1 MRTSRALA
9 AVGAAAAL
17 ILVVPTA
24 ASAADRTPVLEEWS
38 SQLAAPFSLA
48 VEGHRVLVADG
59 GTGTVGQLQPD
70 GDIAPIV
77 EGVPG
82 LAGLA
87 VRGAWLAYGSS
98 VEDGS
103 SEPPVITES
112 GLNVR
117 SPGGQTTYIDLRAYE
132 MTNNPDS
139 ASSYGVTD
147 PASCAAGTAYSGLL
161 DSHVYGVTAWHSGWL
176 VADAAA
182 NAVYEV
188 TAKGAIRTV
197 AVLPPVPVT
206 LTAETAGMLGL
217 GDCAVGDVYYA
228 EPVPTGVAVGPGGA
242 IYVTTLPGFPGE
254 SASLGALWRI
264 DSRTDAVMQVASG
277 FSGPTSLS
285 IAANR
290 VYIAEL
296 FGGQISVVDRGTV
309 SPFAALP
316 GAVGVA
322 ASGNGTVWAS
332 TLDFAGGPGTLVSIA
347 KGKVKVQAHIR
358 R

>member
-1 MRTSRALA
+1 MRVPRALIA
-9 AVGAAAAL
+9 ASAL
-17 ILVVPTA
+17 SALALTTPA
-24 ASAADRTPVLEEWS
+24 LASAADRSPVVKEWS

-48 VEGHRVLVADG
+48 VEGHRLLVADG

-70 GDIAPIV
+70 GTIAPIV

-87 VRGAWLAYGSS
+87 VRGSWMAYGSS
-98 VEDGS
+98 VEDDAT
-103 SEPPVITES
+103 EPPTISES
-112 GLNVR
+112 GLNIR
-117 SPGGQTTYIDLRAYE
+117 DPRGATTYVDFRAYE
-132 MTNNPDS
+132 DANNPD
-139 ASSYGVTD
+139 AGNAYGVTD
-147 PASCAAGTAYSGLL
+147 PTSCAAGTAYTGLY
-161 DSHVYGVTAWHSGWL
+161 DSHVYGVAAWHRGWL
-176 VADAAA
+176 VADAAS
-182 NAVYEV
+182 NAVYQV
-188 TAKGAIRTV
+188 SDKGEISTL

-206 LTAETAGMLGL
+206 LTPETAGMLGL
-217 GDCAVGDVYYA
+217 GDCAIGDVYYA

-264 DSRTDAVMQVASG
+264 DSRTGAISQVASG
-277 FSGPTSLS
+277 FSGATSLS

-290 VYIAEL
+290 VYVAEL
-296 FGGQISVVDRGTV
+296 FGGEISVVDGGQV
-309 SPFAALP
+309 SQLAALP

-347 KGKVKVQAHIR
+347 NGKVKVQAHLR

>member
-1 MRTSRALA
+1 MRVRRALI
-9 AVGAAAAL
+9 AVSAL
-17 ILVVPTA
+17 SALALTTPA
-24 ASAADRTPVLEEWS
+24 LASAADRTPVVKEWS
-38 SQLAAPFSLA
+38 TQLAAPFSLA
-48 VEGHRVLVADG
+48 VEGHRLLVADG

-70 GDIAPIV
+70 GSIASIV

-87 VRGAWLAYGSS
+87 TRGSWMAYGSS
-98 VEDGS
+98 VEDGGA
-103 SEPPVITES
+103 EPPVITES
-112 GLNVR
+112 GLNIRDPR
-117 SPGGQTTYIDLRAYE
+117 SGARYVDLRAYE
-132 MTNNPDS
+132 DANNPD
-139 ASSYGVTD
+139 AGNAYGVTD
-147 PASCAAGTAYSGLL
+147 PTSCAAGTAYTGLY
-161 DSHVYGVTAWHSGWL
+161 DSHVYGVAAWHRGWL
-176 VADAAA
+176 VADAAS

-188 TAKGAIRTV
+188 TDKGEVSTL

-217 GDCAVGDVYYA
+217 GECAVGDVYYA

-264 DSRTDAVMQVASG
+264 DSRTGEISEVASG

-290 VYIAEL
+290 VYVAEL
-296 FGGQISVVDRGTV
+296 FGAGISVVKGGQV

-322 ASGNGTVWAS
+322 ASSNGTVWAS
-332 TLDFAGGPGTLVSIA
+332 TLDFAGGPGTLVSIS
-347 KGKVKVQAHIR
+347 KGEVKVQAHLR

>member
-1 MRTSRALA
+1 MRVPRALIA
-9 AVGAAAAL
+9 ASAL
-17 ILVVPTA
+17 SALALTTPA
-24 ASAADRTPVLEEWS
+24 LASAADRSPVVKEWS

-48 VEGHRVLVADG
+48 VEGHRLLVADG

-70 GDIAPIV
+70 GTIAPIV

-87 VRGAWLAYGSS
+87 VRGSWMAYGSS
-98 VEDGS
+98 VEDDAT
-103 SEPPVITES
+103 EPPTISES
-112 GLNVR
+112 GLNIR
-117 SPGGQTTYIDLRAYE
+117 DPRGATTYIDFRAYE
-132 MTNNPDS
+132 DANNPD
-139 ASSYGVTD
+139 AGNAYGVTD
-147 PASCAAGTAYSGLL
+147 PTSCAAGTAYTGLY
-161 DSHVYGVTAWHSGWL
+161 DSHVYGVAAWHRGWL
-176 VADAAA
+176 VADAAS
-182 NAVYEV
+182 NAVYQV
-188 TAKGAIRTV
+188 SDKGEISTL

-217 GDCAVGDVYYA
+217 GDCAIGDVYYA

-264 DSRTDAVMQVASG
+264 NSRTGAISQVASG
-277 FSGPTSLS
+277 FSGATSLS

-290 VYIAEL
+290 VYVAEL
-296 FGGQISVVDRGTV
+296 FGGEISVVDGGQV
-309 SPFAALP
+309 SQLAALP

-347 KGKVKVQAHIR
+347 NGKVKVQAHLR

>member
-38 SQLAAPFSLA
+38 AQLAAPFSLA

-59 GTGTVGQLQPD
+59 GTGVVGQLQPD
-70 GDIAPIV
+70 GSIAPVV

-87 VRGAWLAYGSS
+87 VRGAWMAYGSS
-98 VEDGS
+98 VEDGA

-117 SPGGQTTYIDLRAYE
+117 RPGGQTTYIDLHAYE
-132 MTNNPDS
+132 VANNPD
-139 ASSYGVTD
+139 ADNSYGVTD
-147 PASCAAGTAYSGLL
+147 PASCAAGTEYTGLL
-161 DSHVYGVTAWHSGWL
+161 DSHVYGVAAWHSGWL
-176 VADAAA
+176 VADAAS

-188 TAKGAIRTV
+188 TAKGAVRTL

-206 LTAETAGMLGL
+206 LTAETTQMLGL
-217 GDCAVGDVYYA
+217 DECAIGDVYYA

-264 DSRTDAVMQVASG
+264 DSRSGSMTQVASG
-277 FSGPTSLS
+277 FSGPTSLA

-296 FGGQISVVDRGTV
+296 FGGQISVVDRGTAT
-309 SPFAALP
+309 PFAALP

-332 TLDFAGGPGTLVSIA
+332 TLDLAGGPGTLVSIA